1 MVALIIQMHGTS
13 SKYNRC
19 NYKRWCSC
27 QAIIA
32 IIAIFFIS
40 GLSMAENLEYCYDH
54 PLSKSEWSDNATFF
68 KFNSSIGELTGAQVK
83 MNFTLQSNFSLTNLG
98 DYPANTTVHAKANL
112 SLTLPGN
119 DPLMMDAEV
128 NKTLYINSNET
139 LSSNESSN
147 KLQTFDLSNLE
158 GFIGSSSGETVILP
172 LAVTTSSSVQL
183 NGDIMTEL
191 RPLGAASVCIIY
203 EFVPAKGEQ
212 INQS

>member
-1 MVALIIQMHGTS
+1 MVALIGQIHDIYA
-13 SKYNRC
+13 K
-19 NYKRWCSC
+19 YKRSHPERWYSC
-27 QAIIA
+27 QVIIA

-54 PLSKSEWSDNATFF
+54 PLSESEWSDNVTFP
-68 KFNSSIGELTGAQVK
+68 KFDSSIGELTGAQVR

-98 DYPANTTVHAKANL
+98 DYAANTTVDVEANL

-119 DPLMMDAEV
+119 TPLMMKAEV
-128 NKTLYINSNET
+128 NRTLYLKSNET

-147 KLQTFDLSNLE
+147 KLQAFDLSNLE
-158 GFIGSSSGETVILP
+158 GFIGSSSGETVMLP
-172 LAVTTSSSVQL
+172 LVVTAYSSVQL

-203 EFVPAKGEQ
+203 EFAPAKGVQ